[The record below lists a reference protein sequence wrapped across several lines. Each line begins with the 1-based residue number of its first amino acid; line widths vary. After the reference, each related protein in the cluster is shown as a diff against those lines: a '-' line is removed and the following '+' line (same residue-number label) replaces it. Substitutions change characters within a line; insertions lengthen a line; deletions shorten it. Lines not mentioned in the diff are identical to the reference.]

1 MFTYPMTSVTTGKTL
16 APISLDD
23 ADIER
28 VMKIA
33 AEVYPN
39 EEVRIHQPEFTPS
52 KRSVY
57 KRLTR

>member
-33 AEVYPN
+33 SEVYPG
-39 EEVRIHQPEFTPS
+39 EEVRIHEPEYRPT
-52 KRSVY
+52 KRSEY